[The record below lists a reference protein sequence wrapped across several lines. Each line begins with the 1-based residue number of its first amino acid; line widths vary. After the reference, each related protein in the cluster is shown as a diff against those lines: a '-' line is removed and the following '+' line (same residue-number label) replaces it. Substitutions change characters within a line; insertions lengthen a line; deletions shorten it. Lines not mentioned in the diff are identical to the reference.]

1 MRGGGS
7 GLGSTE
13 KAPHSGALFSRIV
26 GRYDLM
32 NRIMSAGRDLSWRRE
47 AAQQAELP
55 PHGLALDVGT
65 GSGDLALALVQRYPS
80 ARVIGV
86 DVIPAMIDL
95 AGHKARAR
103 DVAHRLELAL
113 GDALTLPFPDRSFD
127 AVTSAYLLR
136 NLADL
141 EGGIRE
147 MARVLRPGGRL
158 VALEAVRPSHWLA
171 RLYIQSF
178 VPALGGWIAH
188 DRAAYR
194 YLAHSILNFLTPKQ
208 IQESLRRA
216 GFEAVHDRRLA
227 LGAMLIL
234 SGRKSI

>member
-1 MRGGGS
+1 MNSREPP
-7 GLGSTE
+7 LDTAE
-13 KAPHSGALFSRIV
+13 EAPHSGALFSRIV

-65 GSGDLALALVQRYPS
+65 GSGDLALALARLYPT
-80 ARVIGV
+80 ARVVGV
-86 DVIPAMIDL
+86 DLVPAMIDL
-95 AGHKARAR
+95 ARHKARAPG
-103 DVAHRLELAL
+103 VADRLAFVL
-113 GDALTLPFPDRSFD
+113 GGALTLPFPDGVFD

-158 VALEAVRPSHWLA
+158 VALEAVRPNSRLA
-171 RLYIQSF
+171 RFYIQCF
-178 VPALGGWIAH
+178 IPTLGAWIAR
-188 DRAAYR
+188 DRAAYA